1 MHYKAFLRILI
12 GIHVSDDIRYLQNKN
27 PLFCGIFYGRG
38 DEIRTHDL
46 FVPNEA
52 LYQAEPHPDTL
63 LHIISNREKVE
74 SEN

>member
-1 MHYKAFLRILI
+1 MYLMRSGSKK
-12 GIHVSDDIRYLQNKN
+12 IRQIDG
-27 PLFCGIFYGRG
+27 FCYGRG

-74 SEN
+74 SENLLL

>member
-1 MHYKAFLRILI
+1 M
-12 GIHVSDDIRYLQNKN
+12 D
-27 PLFCGIFYGRG
+27 FYGRG

-74 SEN
+74 SENLLLWLLYEIENTTNNTRNNC

>member
-1 MHYKAFLRILI
+1 MYSTQI
-12 GIHVSDDIRYLQNKN
+12 GNKKN
-27 PLFCGIFYGRG
+27 RQIDGFCYGRG

-63 LHIISNREKVE
+63 LHIISNRENLECEK
-74 SEN
+74 

>member
-1 MHYKAFLRILI
+1 MYSTQI
-12 GIHVSDDIRYLQNKN
+12 GNKK
-27 PLFCGIFYGRG
+27 PSLTVFCYGRG

-63 LHIISNREKVE
+63 LHIISNRENLECEK
-74 SEN
+74 